1 MSWSNEENLNNNQEN
16 QITERVDDKNDS
28 KNDNS
33 KNNIKQVIKTFRY
46 WRITLI
52 LFFYEFFNFIYD

>member
-1 MSWSNEENLNNNQEN
+1 MSRSNEEDLNNNKEN
-16 QITERVDDKNDS
+16 QITERIDNKNDL

-33 KNNIKQVIKTFRY
+33 KNNIKQAIKTFRY

-52 LFFYEFFNFIYD
+52 LFL